1 MVSWRLLLAGLVV
14 VLVLG
19 LFLAYLFL
27 YRPGV
32 ETTTQR
38 PGVKLL
44 IVTRLAPEEGDALK
58 RRFLASSIARDYGIV
73 DVEFR
78 KEDVSKWPLYSTGG
92 LGDLFF
98 IGGYAVYKDLCERG
112 LLAPI
117 DDAEVLRVAE
127 SIGAYIHRGPDG
139 RVCFIAVSRT
149 IFSYTVNSKF
159 LDKYGLQVP
168 ESWDDL
174 AKPEFSK
181 PLLSGEALISFP
193 KPSKSTTAARTLQ
206 LILQKYGWELGW
218 VILTMMGANSY
229 IVESSEKARDDVAL
243 GITGLAPTV
252 LVYGI
257 RAEIESGGN
266 AKFIAAKN
274 GVLPDISPVALAK
287 DTRNKEAAL
296 AFIKWLL
303 SPEGQRALAELFYY
317 LPYIKPEDTLLGRI
331 YEDVSSNIFNY
342 DPEEASRWERSVI
355 YYFEAAIADPDTN
368 TLLKKVW
375 VKALEL
381 YSRGLLSRD
390 DLLRIQGELG
400 KPLTLRIIVETRDF
414 TREYAIEINKSIA
427 EDTLFRDK
435 FMDSIKRAAI
445 ERYNSILRE
454 LERIG

>member
-1 MVSWRLLLAGLVV
+1 
-14 VLVLG
+14 
-19 LFLAYLFL
+19 
-27 YRPGV
+27 
-32 ETTTQR
+32 
-38 PGVKLL
+38 
-44 IVTRLAPEEGDALK
+44 
-58 RRFLASSIARDYGIV
+58 
-73 DVEFR
+73 
-78 KEDVSKWPLYSTGG
+78 
-92 LGDLFF
+92 
-98 IGGYAVYKDLCERG
+98 
-112 LLAPI
+112 
-117 DDAEVLRVAE
+117 
-127 SIGAYIHRGPDG
+127 
-139 RVCFIAVSRT
+139 
-149 IFSYTVNSKF
+149 
-159 LDKYGLQVP
+159 
-168 ESWDDL
+168 
-174 AKPEFSK
+174 
-181 PLLSGEALISFP
+181 
-193 KPSKSTTAARTLQ
+193 
-206 LILQKYGWELGW
+206 
-218 VILTMMGANSY
+218 
-229 IVESSEKARDDVAL
+229 
-243 GITGLAPTV
+243 
-252 LVYGI
+252 
-257 RAEIESGGN
+257 
-266 AKFIAAKN
+266 
-274 GVLPDISPVALAK
+274 
-287 DTRNKEAAL
+287 NKETAL

>member
-1 MVSWRLLLAGLVV
+1 MLSL
-14 VLVLG
+14 
-19 LFLAYLFL
+19 
-27 YRPGV
+27 
-32 ETTTQR
+32 
-38 PGVKLL
+38 
-44 IVTRLAPEEGDALK
+44 
-58 RRFLASSIARDYGIV
+58 
-73 DVEFR
+73 
-78 KEDVSKWPLYSTGG
+78 
-92 LGDLFF
+92 
-98 IGGYAVYKDLCERG
+98 
-112 LLAPI
+112 
-117 DDAEVLRVAE
+117 
-127 SIGAYIHRGPDG
+127 
-139 RVCFIAVSRT
+139 
-149 IFSYTVNSKF
+149 NS
-159 LDKYGLQVP
+159 L
-168 ESWDDL
+168 
-174 AKPEFSK
+174 K

-229 IVESSEKARDDVAL
+229 IVESSEKARDDVAS